1 MNTMLNNAPERETVE
16 DLLPW
21 HAAGTLNRRDAQRV
35 EEALARDSELARRF
49 ELVREELGETIHL
62 NESLGAP
69 SARAMEKLF
78 AKIEAEAPVARKAS
92 VSFNLGAWL
101 SGLVASLSPRTLA
114 YSASAAA
121 LAIMLLAAVT
131 VGSLVSDYSGKG
143 TFETVNLPASETR
156 AMVRFAPEASAS
168 DITKLL
174 EANKASVVEGP
185 KLGGMYEIRVAD
197 TKLPKDQAEA
207 LIKKLQA
214 EGKIISFIAPKE

>member
-1 MNTMLNNAPERETVE
+1 MNTMLNNAPERETIE
-16 DLLPW
+16 ELLPW
-21 HAAGTLNRRDAQRV
+21 HAAGTLSRRDAQRV

-49 ELVREELGETIHL
+49 ELIREELGETIHL

-69 SARAMEKLF
+69 SARAMERLF

-101 SGLVASLSPRTLA
+101 SGFVASLSPRTLA
-114 YSASAAA
+114 YSATSAA

-131 VGSLVSDYSGKG
+131 VGSLVDYSGQTTYG
-143 TFETVNLPASETR
+143 TVNLPASETR
-156 AMVRFAPEASAS
+156 AMVRFAPEASAA
-168 DITKLL
+168 DITKFL

-185 KLGGMYEIRVAD
+185 KLGGMYEVRVAD

>member
-1 MNTMLNNAPERETVE
+1 MNTMLNNAPERETIE

-21 HAAGTLNRRDAQRV
+21 HAAGTLSRRDAQRV

-101 SGLVASLSPRTLA
+101 SGFVASLSPRTLA
-114 YSASAAA
+114 YSATGAA
-121 LAIMLLAAVT
+121 LAILLLAGVT
-131 VGSLVSDYSGKG
+131 VDGVIRDYSGQG
-143 TFETVNLPASETR
+143 SFQTVSHPTDR
-156 AMVRFAPEASAS
+156 TYVMIRFAPEASAS
-168 DITKLL
+168 DITKFL

-185 KLGGMYEIRVAD
+185 KLGGIYEVRVAD
-197 TKLPKDQAEA
+197 TKLPKDQAAA
-207 LIKKLQA
+207 LIKKMQA
-214 EGKIISFIAPKE
+214 EGKIIAFIAPKD

>member
-21 HAAGTLNRRDAQRV
+21 HAAGTLSRRDAQRV

-49 ELVREELGETIHL
+49 ELIREELGETIHL

-101 SGLVASLSPRTLA
+101 SGFVASLSPRTLA
-114 YSASAAA
+114 YSATSAA

-131 VGSLVSDYSGKG
+131 VGSLVDYSGQTTYG
-143 TFETVNLPASETR
+143 TVNLPASETR
-156 AMVRFAPEASAS
+156 AMVRFAPEASAA
-168 DITKLL
+168 DITKFL

-185 KLGGMYEIRVAD
+185 KLGGMYEVRVAD